1 MEEQSRTWMIIIISC
16 PITIHNCQNQSIPQQ
31 SWIMIWIDMVYELP
45 APDYRSIIQRCWVLL
60 MKAGLE
66 IKNTGSKNHSRQQ
79 EFMELQQWRQKA
91 KQQVLSKKEKN
102 GKNMKKR
109 TTFNKRSS
117 NAYQFLVQFRF
128 RLQ

>member
-1 MEEQSRTWMIIIISC
+1 
-16 PITIHNCQNQSIPQQ
+16 
-31 SWIMIWIDMVYELP
+31 MVYELP
-45 APDYRSIIQRCWVLL
+45 APDYRSIIQICWVLL

-102 GKNMKKR
+102 GKKHDKKDDLQQKKKQCLLIPGAIWIPIAIKHNE
-109 TTFNKRSS
+109 TLGCGT
-117 NAYQFLVQFRF
+117 AYLF
-128 RLQ
+128 